1 MDDDKGANVLKPQ
14 QRWQTRVLIRA
25 HHLLAMG
32 AFMAIVTLSWADQIL
47 KALPLR
53 IVPDEVRDP
62 SVLIR
67 VAVWFVTRSP
77 GIQIGIF
84 VASFAW
90 YLYAN
95 LQLSRLS
102 TEQKLPLGVV

>member
-1 MDDDKGANVLKPQ
+1 MNDDKGANGLEPQ
-14 QRWQTRVLIRA
+14 QRWQTRMLIRA

-32 AFMAIVTLSWADQIL
+32 ACMAIVTLSWADQIL

-67 VAVWFVTRSP
+67 VAVWFVTRST
-77 GIQIGIF
+77 GIQIG
-84 VASFAW
+84 VLVVSFAW

-102 TEQKLPLGVV
+102 TQQKLPST